1 MANVL
6 KMTRP
11 EGTLSLTPLREA
23 LTQFLHGKEKV
34 TESILCALLAEGHLL
49 FEDIPGVGK
58 TTLIKALSQWLG
70 LSMARIQ
77 CTSDLLPSDILGV
90 EIYQNSQETFQFQP
104 GPIFSNLV
112 FVDELNRA
120 SPRTQ
125 SALLEAMAEGVVT
138 VQKKTYP
145 LPRPFLIFAAQNPS
159 TALGTY
165 ALPESQWDRFSVCL
179 SLGYP
184 SEEKELAILENSA
197 KDHLANEQPRLVTP
211 ETLMELQKKADAVTC
226 NRRVSS
232 FARRVLENSRREF
245 PPGFS
250 TRAGV
255 QWMRLAK
262 ARAVL
267 EGRDYVIPDDL
278 IEMAGPCLSHRVTAK
293 NAEGAARVADLLQ
306 KTTVD

>member
-6 KMTRP
+6 AFSKQDSTA
-11 EGTLSLTPLREA
+11 SLNPLKDA
-23 LTQFLHGKEKV
+23 LTDFLQGKDKV
-34 TESILCALLAEGHLL
+34 TEAILCALLAEGHLL

-90 EIYQNSQETFQFQP
+90 EIYQNSTEAFAFQP
-104 GPIFSNLV
+104 GPVFSNLV

-145 LPRPFLIFAAQNPS
+145 LPKPFLLFAAQNPS

-165 ALPESQWDRFSVCL
+165 ALPESQWDRFSICL

-184 SEEKELAILENSA
+184 SEAKELSILEASS
-197 KDHLANEQPRLVTP
+197 KDHLGKVQEKLVDP
-211 ETLMELQKKADAVTC
+211 ATLIALQNRTNQVTS

-232 FARRVLENSRREF
+232 YARRVLENSRRDF
-245 PPGFS
+245 SPGLS

-255 QWMRLAK
+255 LWMRLAK

-267 EGRDYVIPDDL
+267 LGRDYVIPDDL
-278 IEMAGPCLSHRVTAK
+278 IEMAVPCLSHRVPAK
-293 NAEGAARVADLLQ
+293 DLDGSARINELLQ
-306 KTTVD
+306 KTAID

>member
-6 KMTRP
+6 KLTRT
-11 EGTLSLTPLREA
+11 ENSSSLTPLREA
-23 LTQFLHGKEKV
+23 LTQFLHGKDKI

-70 LSMARIQ
+70 LSMARVQ

-90 EIYQNSQETFQFQP
+90 EVYQNSQETFVFQR
-104 GPIFSNLV
+104 GPVFSNLV

-138 VQKKTYP
+138 VQKKSYP
-145 LPRPFLIFAAQNPS
+145 LPKPFLLFAAQNPS

-165 ALPESQWDRFSVCL
+165 SLPESQWDRFSVCL

-184 SEEKELAILENSA
+184 SEEKELSILENSA
-197 KDHLANEQPRLVTP
+197 KDHMGNEQQRLISP
-211 ETLMELQKKADAVTC
+211 EALIELQKKTDAVTC
-226 NRRVSS
+226 NRRVSG

-255 QWMRLAK
+255 LWMRLAK

-267 EGRDYVIPDDL
+267 SGRDYVIPDDL
-278 IEMAGPCLSHRVTAK
+278 IEMAGPCLSHRVTLK
-293 NAEGAARVADLLQ
+293 NSEGAARVAELLQ
-306 KTTVD
+306 KTAVD

>member
-1 MANVL
+1 MANVVAFP
-6 KMTRP
+6 KNT
-11 EGTLSLTPLREA
+11 TVDSLSEVKKELEK
-23 LTQFLHGKEKV
+23 FLHGKEKL
-34 TESILCALLAEGHLL
+34 TDAILCSVLAEGHLL

-70 LSMARIQ
+70 LSMTRIQ

-90 EIYQNSQETFQFQP
+90 EVYQSSKETFVFQP
-104 GPIFSNLV
+104 GPVFSNFV

-138 VQKKTYP
+138 IQKTTYP
-145 LPRPFLIFAAQNPS
+145 LPKPFLIFAAQNPS
-159 TALGTY
+159 TQMGTY
-165 ALPESQWDRFSVCL
+165 ALPESQWDRFSACL

-184 SEEKELAILENSA
+184 SEEKEISILENSL
-197 KDHLANEQPRLVTP
+197 KDQGTASLPTLASP
-211 ETLMELQKKADAVTC
+211 ETLSQWQKQVNEVTC
-226 NRRVSS
+226 ARRVSAY
-232 FARRVLENSRREF
+232 ARRLLDNSRKEF

-255 QWMRLAK
+255 LWMRMAK

-267 EGRDYVIPDDL
+267 YGRNYVLPDDL
-278 IEMAGPCLSHRVTAK
+278 IEMAHPCLAHRIPAQDSQ
-293 NAEGAARVADLLQ
+293 GAQRIQELLQ
-306 KTTVD
+306 KTPVD

>member
-1 MANVL
+1 MANVVHL
-6 KMTRP
+6 HKSNATNS
-11 EGTLSLTPLREA
+11 LSEVKKELEK
-23 LTQFLHGKEKV
+23 FLHGKEKLA
-34 TESILCALLAEGHLL
+34 EAILCSVLAEGHLL

-70 LSMARIQ
+70 LSMTRIQ

-90 EIYQNSQETFQFQP
+90 EVYQNSKESFVFQP
-104 GPIFSNLV
+104 GPIFSNFV

-138 VQKKTYP
+138 IQKKSYP
-145 LPRPFLIFAAQNPS
+145 LPKPFLIIAAQNPS
-159 TALGTY
+159 TQMGTY
-165 ALPESQWDRFSVCL
+165 ALPESQWDRFSACL

-184 SEEKELAILENSA
+184 SEDKEMSILESSA
-197 KDHLANEQPRLVTP
+197 KDQGASSIEALATP
-211 ETLMELQKKADAVTC
+211 EALSEWQRKVNEVTC
-226 NRRVSS
+226 ARRVSAY
-232 FARRVLENSRREF
+232 ARRLLDNSRKEF

-255 QWMRLAK
+255 LWMRMAK

-267 EGRDYVIPDDL
+267 HDRNYVLPDDL
-278 IEMAGPCLSHRVTAK
+278 IEMAAPSLSHRIPAQD
-293 NAEGAARVADLLQ
+293 NQGAQRVQELLQ
-306 KTTVD
+306 KTPVD

>member
-1 MANVL
+1 MANVVQFH
-6 KMTRP
+6 KSTA
-11 EGTLSLTPLREA
+11 TDSLSDVKKELES
-23 LTQFLHGKEKV
+23 FLHGKEKLA
-34 TESILCALLAEGHLL
+34 EAILCAVLAEGHLL

-70 LSMARIQ
+70 LSMTRIQ

-90 EIYQNSQETFQFQP
+90 EVYQSSKEAFHFQP
-104 GPIFSNLV
+104 GPIFSNFV

-138 VQKKTYP
+138 IQKKSYP
-145 LPRPFLIFAAQNPS
+145 LPKPFLIIAAQNPS
-159 TALGTY
+159 TQMGTY
-165 ALPESQWDRFSVCL
+165 ALPESQWDRFSACL

-184 SEEKELAILENSA
+184 SEDKEISILENSV
-197 KDHLANEQPRLVTP
+197 KDQDASSIAALATP
-211 ETLMELQKKADAVTC
+211 EALSEWQRKVNEVTC
-226 NRRVSS
+226 TRRVSGY
-232 FARRVLENSRREF
+232 ARRVLDSSRKEF

-255 QWMRLAK
+255 LWMRMAK

-267 EGRDYVIPDDL
+267 HGRNYVLPDDL
-278 IEMAGPCLSHRVTAK
+278 IEMAAPSLSHRIPAQD
-293 NAEGAARVADLLQ
+293 NQGAQRVQELLQ
-306 KTTVD
+306 KTSVD